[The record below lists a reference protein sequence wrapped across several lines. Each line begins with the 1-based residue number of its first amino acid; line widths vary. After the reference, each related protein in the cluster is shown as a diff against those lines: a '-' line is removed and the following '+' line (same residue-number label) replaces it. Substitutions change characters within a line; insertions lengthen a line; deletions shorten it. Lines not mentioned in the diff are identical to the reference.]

1 MDYAVLFINIDSK
14 SGLLVQKIG
23 LFSDEFLNID
33 KFCPNYKYFFY
44 ELAKEIESRGHNIYF
59 AIDSHR
65 SKYLEPLPELDNNQ
79 NSFFLIAI

>member
-1 MDYAVLFINIDSK
+1 MLCFLSILIAKVVFSFK
-14 SGLLVQKIG
+14 KIG

-79 NSFFLIAI
+79 NSFLF